1 MTGLNVFQLKVG
13 PIANFVY
20 LLVDVQSMDA
30 VVVDSGWETGPI
42 VEAAKANGARV
53 RLVVASHEHFDHTS
67 TLRKLAEETGAKV
80 AAHASSPID
89 HDISLRDGGK
99 LEVGRNSLRVM
110 HTPGHTED
118 SICLYDGREVF
129 TGDTLFVGTIGKFE
143 RSGAEAIYHSLH
155 DAILKLPDS
164 TLVYPGHDYG
174 SAPFRSI
181 GEERLDN
188 PYLAA
193 RDLREFIS
201 LFA

>member
-1 MTGLNVFQLKVG
+1 MTGLKVFQLKVG
-13 PIANFVY
+13 PMANFVY
-20 LLVDVQSMDA
+20 LVVDEQSKDA
-30 VVVDSGWETGPI
+30 IVVDSGWETGPI
-42 VEAAKANGARV
+42 LEAAKANGARV

-67 TLRKLAEETGAKV
+67 TIRKLAEETGAKV

-89 HDISLRDGGK
+89 HEVSLRDGEK
-99 LEVGRNSLRVM
+99 LEVGGGSLRVL

-155 DAILKLPDS
+155 GLLLKLPGP
-164 TLVYPGHDYG
+164 TIVYPGHDYG
-174 SAPFRSI
+174 SDPFSSI
-181 GEERLDN
+181 EEEKLDN
-188 PYLAA
+188 PYLASKS
-193 RDLREFIS
+193 LREFVS